1 MENKKI
7 IEMIDNNQIEDL
19 RKLILQ
25 EICVKESK
33 NTNIQKGL
41 LTLSKIAKKEQ
52 KEIPALAGAYFKSGK
67 TYICNGFWLIIAN
80 REIDGLEMAEKKNY
94 NRPNFE
100 DIIENTVIDKK
111 EITIDKNI
119 ITIAKTN
126 KENSVRVGSW
136 LYQTKYAKAIL
147 DCFDSTANFYEFGN
161 GLLIKD
167 EEKTALLLKMREV

>member
-7 IEMIDNNQIEDL
+7 IEMIDENKIEEL
-19 RKLILQ
+19 RKLIMQ
-25 EICVKESK
+25 EICIKESK
-33 NTNIQKGL
+33 NKNTQKGL

-52 KEIPALAGAYFKSGK
+52 KERPALAGAYFESGK
-67 TYICNGFWLIIAN
+67 TYICNGFWLIVAN

-94 NRPNFE
+94 DRPDFE
-100 DIIENTVIDKK
+100 DIIKNTVIDK